1 MPHEKSFMETTI
13 PRVVSKTKSIIE
25 NMLQE
30 ATSISLIID
39 IWDSKQMADFMGVC
53 ASLTFPDLSRKLV
66 VIGLERMLGDGHHN
80 AENIGL
86 TIGKIVSQYKF
97 NKNKIKSIVCDEGS
111 ALLRLLKQLFNLEN
125 EEVLDDDI
133 LKNIVDDEV
142 IDESVD
148 LELLQNYNND
158 NEIQEIVEDIQPL
171 EHLAAEDD
179 VQIEVTELEDENEA
193 NDYNLNDG
201 NELIEDLTLLIGSN
215 KYPRFSCVNHKAN
228 LAIRK
233 TIKQDKSLQ
242 RVIKKLNKYSSSTH
256 MSVIKSREF
265 IIKKNR
271 LRSENLTRWS
281 STFLLIL
288 SFYKA
293 HVKGIFNENNK
304 CPVERSLLVFYLTL
318 LMPIYKLS
326 LYHQRNSTTIAQTI
340 PSIKILILKYQKLAQ
355 DGKKSQFCLS
365 LIKNLEKKF
374 EYELNSNTYAVASL
388 LDVGK
393 IKDWT
398 TKSFANDLKI
408 KAFNFLGEVADEML
422 INRVDNVEVQEQEPT
437 TSSVTTSSA
446 STELNKLTADE
457 SFDFYFSNS
466 DDDDS
471 IDKPKI
477 VNRRV
482 AVAEET
488 KIFKNL
494 LQNSKTKIITKKF
507 WIENKK
513 DLPLLFELASI
524 LLNIPS
530 SSAYVERFFSICGVV
545 NRKRAGNMSDET
557 LINRAFLKTNL
568 KILNDINNY

>member
-1 MPHEKSFMETTI
+1 M
-13 PRVVSKTKSIIE
+13 
-25 NMLQE
+25 
-30 ATSISLIID
+30 
-39 IWDSKQMADFMGVC
+39 
-53 ASLTFPDLSRKLV
+53 
-66 VIGLERMLGDGHHN
+66 
-80 AENIGL
+80 
-86 TIGKIVSQYKF
+86 
-97 NKNKIKSIVCDEGS
+97 
-111 ALLRLLKQLFNLEN
+111 
-125 EEVLDDDI
+125 
-133 LKNIVDDEV
+133 
-142 IDESVD
+142 
-148 LELLQNYNND
+148 
-158 NEIQEIVEDIQPL
+158 
-171 EHLAAEDD
+171 
-179 VQIEVTELEDENEA
+179 
-193 NDYNLNDG
+193 
-201 NELIEDLTLLIGSN
+201 
-215 KYPRFSCVNHKAN
+215 
-228 LAIRK
+228 
-233 TIKQDKSLQ
+233 
-242 RVIKKLNKYSSSTH
+242 
-256 MSVIKSREF
+256 
-265 IIKKNR
+265 
-271 LRSENLTRWS
+271 
-281 STFLLIL
+281 
-288 SFYKA
+288 
-293 HVKGIFNENNK
+293 
-304 CPVERSLLVFYLTL
+304 
-318 LMPIYKLS
+318 
-326 LYHQRNSTTIAQTI
+326 
-340 PSIKILILKYQKLAQ
+340 
-355 DGKKSQFCLS
+355 
-365 LIKNLEKKF
+365 
-374 EYELNSNTYAVASL
+374 ASL